1 MNKRNL
7 SVAILLA
14 TIAAATTCFMSK
26 RPAAE
31 INQLVLANVE
41 ALGDCE
47 VRDSRGELIVRCQ
60 GESGICREM
69 YTGNGYIY
77 CPGTRVE

>member
-7 SVAILLA
+7 SAAFLLA
-14 TIAAATTCFMSK
+14 TITTACFMSK
-26 RPAAE
+26 RSTAE

-60 GESGICREM
+60 GESGICWEM

-77 CPGTRVE
+77 CPGTKVE